1 MSCVFFVSEFKAFL
15 HLAHCTYSWEVER
28 GVEKQNK
35 EWLVILV
42 SLNVRAFTWNR
53 DSHGLFDYESQS
65 VTKKTFR
72 VKTDGRLFRVGNEV
86 KLTDNHYPRDDSV
99 EGDHLLS
106 VSGKGELAMTCQDET
121 STK

>member
-1 MSCVFFVSEFKAFL
+1 MRACHAAALSDPL
-15 HLAHCTYSWEVER
+15 
-28 GVEKQNK
+28 
-35 EWLVILV
+35 

-72 VKTDGRLFRVGNEV
+72 VKTDARLFRVGNEV

-99 EGDHLLS
+99 EGDHLVS
-106 VSGKGELAMTCQDET
+106 VNSKGRAGRLTTQPGAR
-121 STK
+121 STR